1 MIGLVM
7 AGGKG
12 TRMGT
17 KEEKLLLQYKKPVI
31 IHVIDALKDSDCFSK
46 VMAATSDNSP
56 NTQKLLRNN
65 GIEIIKT
72 KGDGYV
78 SDLNMALSNLNEPVL
93 VVSGDLPLLDGEIIK
108 ELVTNYDN
116 NPWQSFLVTKKF
128 LNSMNMTLEFSVNY
142 DNKEC
147 YYTGLSIIDP
157 KKISLMNTIKETY
170 RIIDDK
176 RLALNLNT
184 KRDYNLLKRS

>member
-12 TRMGT
+12 TRMDARG
-17 KEEKLLLQYKKPVI
+17 EKLLLQYKKPAV
-31 IHVIDALKDSDCFSK
+31 IHVVDALKDSGCFSK
-46 VMAATSDNSP
+46 ITAATSGNSP
-56 NTQKLLRNN
+56 DTQKLLQSS

-72 KGDGYV
+72 NGDGYV
-78 SDLNMALSNLNEPVL
+78 SDLNMALSNLDEPTL
-93 VVSGDLPLLDGEIIK
+93 VVSGDMPLLDGQIVK
-108 ELVTNYDN
+108 ELVANYDGSV
-116 NPWQSFLVTKKF
+116 WQSFLVTKKF
-128 LNSMNMTLEFSVNY
+128 LDTMNLTLEFSVDH

-147 YYTGLSIIDP
+147 YYTGISIIDP
-157 KKISLMNTIKETY
+157 KKISSMDTVKETY

-184 KRDYNLLKRS
+184 KRDYDLLEGA

>member
-12 TRMGT
+12 TRMDA

-31 IHVIDALKDSDCFSK
+31 IHVIDALRDSNCFSK
-46 VMAATSDNSP
+46 IVAATSDNSP
-56 NTQKLLRNN
+56 NTQNLLQNN
-65 GIEIIKT
+65 GIKIIKT

-78 SDLNMALSNLNEPVL
+78 SDLNMALSYLREPTL

-108 ELVTNYDN
+108 DLVASYDN
-116 NPWQSFLVTKKF
+116 GTWQSFLVTKKF
-128 LNSMNMTLEFSVNY
+128 LDDMNMTLEFSINH

-147 YYTGLSIIDP
+147 YYTGLSIVDP
-157 KKISLMNTIKETY
+157 KKISSLNIIKETY
-170 RIIDDK
+170 QIIDDK

-184 KRDYNLLKRS
+184 RHDYDLLKRA

>member
-12 TRMGT
+12 TRMQT
-17 KEEKLLLQYKKPVI
+17 KGEKLLLQYKKPVI
-31 IHVIDALKDSDCFSK
+31 IHVIDALKNSNCFSK
-46 VMAATSDNSP
+46 IMAATSGNSP
-56 NTQKLLRNN
+56 NTQDLLQDN

-78 SDLNMALSNLNEPVL
+78 SDLNFALSYLQEPAL
-93 VVSGDLPLLDGEIIK
+93 VVSGDMPLLDGKVIK
-108 ELVTNYDN
+108 DLVASYDN
-116 NPWQSFLVTKKF
+116 GAWQSFLITKKF
-128 LNSMNMTLEFSVNY
+128 LDDMDITLEFSVNH
-142 DNKEC
+142 NGKEC
-147 YYTGLSIIDP
+147 YYTGLSIVDP
-157 KKISLMNTIKETY
+157 KKISSMGTVKETY

-184 KRDYNLLKRS
+184 KHDYDLLKGA

>member
-7 AGGKG
+7 AGGRG
-12 TRMGT
+12 TRMDA

-31 IHVIDALKDSDCFSK
+31 IHVIDALRNSNCFSK
-46 VMAATSDNSP
+46 IVAVTSDNSP
-56 NTQKLLRNN
+56 NTQKLLQDQ

-78 SDLNMALSNLNEPVL
+78 SDLNTALSCLPETAL
-93 VVSGDLPLLDGEIIK
+93 VVSGDMPLLDGEIIK
-108 ELVTNYDN
+108 NLVASYDN
-116 NPWQSFLVTKKF
+116 STWQSFLVTKKF
-128 LNSMNMTLEFSVNY
+128 LDTIDMTLEFSVNH
-142 DNKEC
+142 DNEEC
-147 YYTGLSIIDP
+147 YYTGLSIVDP
-157 KKISLMNTIKETY
+157 KKISFMNKIKETY

-184 KRDYNLLKRS
+184 KRDYDLLKGA

>member
-12 TRMGT
+12 TRMDAE
-17 KEEKLLLQYKKPVI
+17 EEKLLLQYKKPVI
-31 IHVIDALKDSDCFSK
+31 IHVVNALKDSNCFSK
-46 VMAATSDNSP
+46 IMAATSDNSP
-56 NTQKLLRNN
+56 DTQKLLQNN

-78 SDLNMALSNLNEPVL
+78 SDLNMALSNLDEPTL
-93 VVSGDLPLLDGEIIK
+93 VVSGDLPLLDGQIIK
-108 ELVTNYDN
+108 ELVTSYDDSV
-116 NPWQSFLVTKKF
+116 WQIFLVTKKF
-128 LNSMNMTLEFSVNY
+128 LDATNLTLEFSVNH
-142 DNKEC
+142 NNIEC
-147 YYTGLSIIDP
+147 YYTGLSIVDP
-157 KKISLMNTIKETY
+157 KRISSMDTVKESY

-184 KRDYNLLKRS
+184 KRDYDLLKGT

>member
-12 TRMGT
+12 TRMDA

-31 IHVIDALKDSDCFSK
+31 IHVIDALKNSNCFSK
-46 VMAATSDNSP
+46 IMAATSNNSP
-56 NTQKLLRNN
+56 NTQSLLQNN

-78 SDLNMALSNLNEPVL
+78 SDLNTALSCLQEPTI

-108 ELVTNYDN
+108 DLVASYDGGA
-116 NPWQSFLVTKKF
+116 WQK
-128 LNSMNMTLEFSVNY
+128 
-142 DNKEC
+142 
-147 YYTGLSIIDP
+147 LSCHE
-157 KKISLMNTIKETY
+157 KIP
-170 RIIDDK
+170 R
-176 RLALNLNT
+176 
-184 KRDYNLLKRS
+184 

>member
-31 IHVIDALKDSDCFSK
+31 IHVIDALRDSDCFSK
-46 VMAATSDNSP
+46 VMAATSNNSP
-56 NTQKLLRNN
+56 NTQKLIQNS

-72 KGDGYV
+72 NGVGYV

-108 ELVTNYDN
+108 ELVASYDN

-128 LNSMNMTLEFSVNY
+128 LNSMNLTLEFSVNH

-147 YYTGLSIIDP
+147 YYTGLSIVDP
-157 KKISLMNTIKETY
+157 KKISSMDTVKETY

-184 KRDYNLLKRS
+184 KRDYDLLKGS

>member
-12 TRMGT
+12 TRMDAT
-17 KEEKLLLQYKKPVI
+17 EEKLLLQYKKPVI
-31 IHVIDALKDSDCFSK
+31 IHVIDALKDSNCFSK
-46 VMAATSDNSP
+46 IMAATSDNSP
-56 NTQKLLRNN
+56 NTQNLLQNN

-78 SDLNMALSNLNEPVL
+78 SDLNTALSCLQEPTL

-108 ELVTNYDN
+108 DLVASYDN
-116 NPWQSFLVTKKF
+116 STWQSFLVTKKF
-128 LNSMNMTLEFSVNY
+128 LDHMNMMLEFSVNH

-147 YYTGLSIIDP
+147 YYTGISIVDP
-157 KKISLMNTIKETY
+157 QKISFMNTIKETY
-170 RIIDDK
+170 QIIDDK

-184 KRDYNLLKRS
+184 KRDYDLLKGA

>member
-12 TRMGT
+12 TRMDT
-17 KEEKLLLQYKKPVI
+17 REEKLLLQYKKPVI
-31 IHVIDALKDSDCFSK
+31 IHVIDALKSSNCFSK
-46 VMAATSDNSP
+46 IVAATSDNSP
-56 NTQKLLRNN
+56 NTQKLLQGQ

-78 SDLNMALSNLNEPVL
+78 SDLNLALSCLREPTL
-93 VVSGDLPLLDGEIIK
+93 VVSGDMPLLDGGIIK
-108 ELVTNYDN
+108 NLVTSYDN
-116 NPWQSFLVTKKF
+116 STWQSFLVTKKF
-128 LNSMNMTLEFSVNY
+128 LDDIDVTLEFSVNH

-157 KKISLMNTIKETY
+157 KKISSLDTIKETY
-170 RIIDDK
+170 QIIDDK

-184 KRDYNLLKRS
+184 RRDYDLLKRA